1 MEKIAVIITAAG
13 SGSRMGEPIPKQF
26 LTLDGKPILA
36 ITVERIA
43 DALPEAQIIVVVRSD
58 YLGTARQSLAFY
70 DLDKRVLLC
79 PGGETRYDSV
89 KRGLEMCGECDF
101 IAVHDGVRPFADKS
115 MINRVLKAAKEFG
128 AAEPAVEP
136 LDSLR
141 GIDKNGSVPIPRSA
155 TRAIQTPQIFRANIL
170 KRAYSENEYHPEF
183 TDDAT
188 VAEASGVAI
197 HLVEGERSN
206 IKITDK
212 IDLAAAVAINR
223 LNK

>member
-128 AAEPAVEP
+128 AAVPAVEP